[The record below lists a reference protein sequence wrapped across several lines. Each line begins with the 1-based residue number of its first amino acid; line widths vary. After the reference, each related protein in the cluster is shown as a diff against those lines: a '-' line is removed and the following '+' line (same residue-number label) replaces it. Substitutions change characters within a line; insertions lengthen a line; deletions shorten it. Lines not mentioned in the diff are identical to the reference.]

1 MHSSWPIL
9 AAAALSLPTAVFA
22 DPLTIDDFDG
32 AYGSQ
37 GVYYSSG
44 PPVQSLLQS
53 TVAAP
58 VPGGTRRLQLV
69 PDTAALGTA
78 TAGISGFGD
87 LWAFSSGA
95 QRLDFNWAYGT
106 RSAMNL
112 DLSGATSLR
121 LDMYFSTPMKLVVY
135 ASTETLPGE
144 NPDASAVTID
154 LADLFRESVDIP
166 LSSFRLNSGSGR
178 AVNWADVDGLSF
190 FVSYSGAM
198 PASGDGFWVQRLSA
212 VAVPE
217 PASAALAAAA
227 LVLLGSQRARTRR
240 HAQGKAT
247 GNDVA

>member
-144 NPDASAVTID
+144 NPDASAITIV

-198 PASGDGFWVQRLSA
+198 PASGDAFWVQRLSA